1 MTRRAPL
8 HILALSMLVAALTCA
23 LLPAPA
29 VARQGEG
36 QGKNHAEK
44 SGHGRSEDKRDSA
57 DDKRDDRQGAQ
68 QSQSLSPQEAAGR
81 ARAKYGGQVLKV
93 SPAGHGYQVRLLG
106 DDGRVTTVSIGD

>member
-8 HILALSMLVAALTCA
+8 HILAQSMLAAALTCTLLATPA
-23 LLPAPA
+23 LAQP
-29 VARQGEG
+29 GEG

-44 SGHGRSEDKRDSA
+44 SGHGRSGDKRDSA
-57 DDKRDDRQGAQ
+57 DDKGDDSQREQ
-68 QSQSLSPQEAAGR
+68 QHQSLSPQEAAGR

-93 SPAGHGYQVRLLG
+93 SPAGRGYQVRLLG

>member
-8 HILALSMLVAALTCA
+8 HTFALSMLAAALTCT
-23 LLPAPA
+23 LLATPA
-29 VARQGEG
+29 VARPDKG
-36 QGKNHAEK
+36 QDKNHEEK
-44 SGHGRSEDKRDSA
+44 SGHGRSGDKRDSTEN
-57 DDKRDDRQGAQ
+57 KRDDNRRAQ
-68 QSQSLSPQEAAGR
+68 QGQSLSPQEAAGR